1 MPFASYAKALD
12 IILYQLA
19 SEVITNASIAWPHGC
34 GKSLGIEMAQVG
46 EVLDTYSHSCGR
58 QEVDRLHKFW
68 YNIDNDARTRRSAR
82 AANILDHS
90 FSRHD
95 HMLDI
100 ESGGRKNYK
109 NLPTPMTI
117 RIKRATGN
125 R

>member
-1 MPFASYAKALD
+1 MPFASYAKSLD

-19 SEVITNASIAWPHGC
+19 SEVITNASIACPHGC
-34 GKSLGIEMAQVG
+34 GKSLGIAMAQVG

-68 YNIDNDARTRRSAR
+68 YNVDNDAPTRWSAR

-90 FSRHD
+90 FSRYD

-109 NLPTPMTI
+109 NLSTPMTI
-117 RIKRATGN
+117 RIKRSTGN

>member
-1 MPFASYAKALD
+1 VPFDPYAKALD
-12 IILYQLA
+12 ITLYHLA
-19 SEVITNASIAWPHGC
+19 SEVISNASIAWAHGC
-34 GKSLGIEMAQVG
+34 GKSLGIEMVQVG

-68 YNIDNDARTRRSAR
+68 YNVDNDAHTRWSAR

-109 NLPTPMTI
+109 KLSTPMTI
-117 RIKRATGN
+117 RIKRTTGN
-125 R
+125 W

>member
-1 MPFASYAKALD
+1 VPFASYAKALG

-68 YNIDNDARTRRSAR
+68 YNIDNDAPTRRSAR

-109 NLPTPMTI
+109 NLSTPMTI